1 MTTQDRDGVA
11 VVTGAASGIGRAT
24 ALRLAADGWPLVLVD
39 RDADRLQ
46 DTVDAVSVSARSERQ
61 RAPRS
66 RTTGSPAGRVVA
78 HLTCDL
84 TAAAAVEDIVGPA
97 VADNP
102 VGLLV
107 NNAGVGFRATAA
119 ATTDEQWDL
128 TLALNLTAVFRLCRL
143 VLPGMIE
150 RGRGIVVNI
159 ASAGGLVGLRQRA
172 AYCASKA
179 GVIGLT
185 RALAADHAADG
196 IRVNAIAPGTVATEW
211 VERML
216 ADDPDA
222 AATRRMMEQRQLD
235 GRMGTPEEVAAGI
248 SFLAGP
254 DGRFANGSV
263 LVLDSGLTAV

>member
-1 MTTQDRDGVA
+1 MTGGAADGTTRGVA
-11 VVTGAASGIGRAT
+11 LVTGAGSGIGRAT
-24 ALRLAADGWPLVLVD
+24 ARRLAADGWPIVLVD
-39 RDADRLQ
+39 RDGGRLK
-46 DTVDAVSVSARSERQ
+46 DTVDGIG
-61 RAPRS
+61 AP
-66 RTTGSPAGRVVA
+66 VLE
-78 HLTCDL
+78 HLVCDL
-84 TAAAAVEDIVGPA
+84 TAPSAIQDEIAAVVDRL
-97 VADNP
+97 P

-107 NNAGVGFRATAA
+107 NNAGVGFRATAG
-119 ATTDEQWDL
+119 ATTDEQWDT

-143 VLPGMIE
+143 VLPGMIQRQ
-150 RGRGIVVNI
+150 RGCIVNI

-196 IRVNAIAPGTVATEW
+196 VRVNAIAPGTVDTEW

-222 AATRRMMEQRQLD
+222 PGTRRMMEQRQLD
-235 GRMGTPEEVAAGI
+235 GRMGTPDEVAAGV

>member
-1 MTTQDRDGVA
+1 MTTAGELGVA
-11 VVTGAASGIGRAT
+11 VVTGAGSGIGRAT
-24 ALRLAADGWPLVLVD
+24 AERLARDGWSLVLVD
-39 RDADRLQ
+39 RD
-46 DTVDAVSVSARSERQ
+46 SEGL
-61 RAPRS
+61 AE
-66 RTTGSPAGRVVA
+66 TKKTIGGETVVA
-78 HLTCDL
+78 QIVCDL
-84 TAAAAVEDIVGPA
+84 TATGAVEQTVGPVLA
-97 VADNP
+97 EIS

-107 NNAGVGFRATAA
+107 NNAGVGFRATAP
-119 ATTDEQWDL
+119 ATTDDQWDL
-128 TLALNLTAVFRLCRL
+128 TLAVNLTAVFRLCRL
-143 VLPGMIE
+143 VLPGMVE
-150 RGRGIVVNI
+150 RHRGLIVNV
-159 ASAGGLVGLRQRA
+159 ASAGGLIGLRQRA

-196 IRVNAIAPGTVATEW
+196 VRVNAIAPGTVDTEW
-211 VERML
+211 VARML

-263 LVLDSGLTAV
+263 LVMDSGLTAV